1 MSKDIVVARY
11 NEDVSWLSNINTIYN
26 KVIYNKGEDNLKYD
40 STLLRNWGGDAHT
53 YIHHI
58 VNNYDNLA
66 DYTVFIQGHPFD
78 HSENAVELI
87 NSHTNETF
95 IYLADH
101 ICTESISGWYEYLIM
116 RRPSEYPVLLLQ
128 EAGQYILGEECPSS
142 VTFGAGQ
149 QFIVSKDII
158 QRRGREFYLKILM
171 RFEIDFLLPW
181 HIERLWKYILY
192 V

>member
-1 MSKDIVVARY
+1 MNKDIVVARY
-11 NEDVSWLSNINTIYN
+11 NEDISWLSNINTIYN
-26 KVIYNKGEDNLKYD
+26 KVIYNKGENNLEYASIPLK
-40 STLLRNWGGDAHT
+40 NWGGDAHT

-78 HSENAVELI
+78 HSVNAIELI
-87 NSHTNETF
+87 NNHTNEDF
-95 IYLADH
+95 MYLADY
-101 ICTESISGWYEYLIM
+101 ICTESIVGWYEHLIM
-116 RRPSEYPVLLLQ
+116 RRPPEYPVLLLQ
-128 EAGQYILGEECPSS
+128 EAGQYILGNECPSM

-158 QRRGREFYLKILM
+158 QRRNKEFYLKILM
-171 RFEIDFLLPW
+171 RFDIDFLLPW
-181 HIERLWKYILY
+181 HIERLWNSILN